1 MTTTTMKAAQL
12 TEYKKPYSLREIP
25 VPKATGRDILVKV
38 YAASFCH
45 TDVPSLSSTVSCSI
59 GVDGGRSKLLMERP
73 CMEGIP
79 CPLRGVMRQ
88 LGSSTLWVLRS
99 ILRDSR

>member
-1 MTTTTMKAAQL
+1 MTTTTQTMKAAQL

-45 TDVPSLSSTVSCSI
+45 TDVPSPSSIVCYSI
-59 GVDGGRSKLLMERP
+59 GVDGVDPSY
-73 CMEGIP
+73 
-79 CPLRGVMRQ
+79 
-88 LGSSTLWVLRS
+88 
-99 ILRDSR
+99 